1 MPRERFERLFRGNE
15 DWYGQYEANP
25 KTGAKLK
32 AYTKAGPI
40 PDEAW
45 DRHLAGDKTGLGIVP
60 ISDAGTCYWGCIDL
74 DDDETDHASL
84 IHKTQVLGLPFV
96 ICRSKSGG
104 AHLFLFFME
113 PIKPVHLLA
122 KMKRWSE
129 LLGLENPA
137 DDAGRTAPLEFFP
150 KQINLSAGQKGNW
163 LNLPYFGGNDTNR
176 YCVTGDGQAMSLE
189 AFLDHAESM
198 RLTENEL
205 DVRQVQL
212 SVDHDAFFLDGPPC
226 LQTLHKNG
234 FAKGTRNAGLHN
246 IGIFLKLK
254 FPEKWEDVLADYNE
268 NSSKIDPPLPAEE
281 VENIIRSLS
290 RSDYVYKCN
299 DAPIY
304 TLCEKS
310 LCKKREFGIA
320 RFSRDAAM
328 AAFPVLG
335 RLVSFENGRDDPLYE
350 LELAGKRMTLT
361 PDELGSMLL
370 FKRTAFRKTKVQ
382 VPQLK
387 NVDWDQK
394 IRDLMAN
401 HIIVEV
407 PADAGPLG
415 QFLARLMEF
424 LMLRKKSDRDE
435 DLLDNKPW
443 EHKGRVYFRSLAL
456 IEFLERRH
464 SARDMNSVG
473 IWSVIRREGGG
484 FTTLKVGGSDL
495 DVWWM
500 PTPTREQVK
509 DFKEKGHDGP
519 AF

>member
-1 MPRERFERLFRGNE
+1 MSRERFERLFRGSE
-15 DWYGQYEANP
+15 DWYGQYEAGPGGEKIN
-25 KTGAKLK
+25 

-45 DRHLAGDKTGLGIVP
+45 DRHLAGEKTGLGIVP

-74 DDDETDHASL
+74 DDDETDHAAL
-84 IHKTQVLGLPFV
+84 IQEVGGLGLPFV

-104 AHLFLFFME
+104 AHLFLFFIE

-129 LLGLENPA
+129 LLGLGNPA
-137 DDAGRTAPLEFFP
+137 DDQGRAAPLEFFP
-150 KQINLSAGQKGNW
+150 KQISLAAGQKGNW
-163 LNLPYFGGNDTNR
+163 LNLPYFGGDATTR
-176 YCVTGDGQAMSLE
+176 YGVDEHGEVMSLE

-212 SVDHDAFFLDGPPC
+212 GVDHDAFFLDGQPC
-226 LQTLHKNG
+226 LATLHRTG
-234 FAKGTRNAGLHN
+234 FAEGTRNAGLHN

-254 FPEKWEDVLADYNE
+254 FPDSWPEVLADYNE
-268 NSSKIDPPLPAEE
+268 NSGKIYPPLPADE
-281 VENIIRSLS
+281 VENIVRSLT

-299 DAPIY
+299 DAPIE
-304 TLCEKS
+304 TICEKS
-310 LCKKREFGIA
+310 LCKKREYGIQ

-328 AAFPVLG
+328 SAFPVLG

-350 LELAGKRMTLT
+350 LELGGKRMTLT
-361 PDELGSMLL
+361 PDELGSMML

-394 IRDLMAN
+394 VRDLMAS
-401 HIIVEV
+401 HIIVQV
-407 PADAGPLG
+407 PDDAGPLG

-443 EHKGRVYFRSLAL
+443 EHQGRVYFRSLAL
-456 IEFLERRH
+456 IEFLENRR
-464 SARDMNSVG
+464 AKDMNSVG

-484 FTTLKVGGSDL
+484 FTTLKIGGADL
-495 DVWWM
+495 AVWWM
-500 PTPTREQVK
+500 PTPTKEQTE
-509 DFKEKGHDGP
+509 DFKERGHDGP
-519 AF
+519 DF

>member
-1 MPRERFERLFRGNE
+1 MSRERFERLFRGNE
-15 DWYGQYEANP
+15 DWYGQYEAGPEGEKIN
-25 KTGAKLK
+25 

-45 DRHLAGDKTGLGIVP
+45 DRHLAGEKTGLGIVP
-60 ISDAGTCYWGCIDL
+60 ISDAGRCYWGCIDL
-74 DDDETDHASL
+74 DDDATDHAAL
-84 IHKTQVLGLPFV
+84 IQETAGLGLPFV

-104 AHLFLFFME
+104 AHLFLFFIE

-129 LLGLENPA
+129 MLGLGNPT
-137 DDAGRTAPLEFFP
+137 DDQGHAAPLEFFP
-150 KQINLSAGQKGNW
+150 KQINLAAGQKGNW
-163 LNLPYFGGNDTNR
+163 LNLPYFGGDETTR
-176 YCVTGDGQAMSLE
+176 YGVDENGEALSLA

-205 DVRQVQL
+205 DVKQVQL
-212 SVDHDAFFLDGPPC
+212 GVDHDAFFLDGPPC
-226 LQTLHKNG
+226 LQTLHQLKFG
-234 FAKGTRNAGLHN
+234 KGTRNGGLHN

-254 FPEKWEDVLADYNE
+254 FPDSWPEVLADYNE
-268 NSSKIDPPLPAEE
+268 NSGKISPPLPADE
-281 VENIIRSLS
+281 VENIIRSLT

-299 DAPIY
+299 DAPIDEH
-304 TLCEKS
+304 CKKS
-310 LCKKREFGIA
+310 LCKKREYGIG

-328 AAFPVLG
+328 SAFPPLG

-350 LELAGKRMTLT
+350 LELGGKRMTLT

-407 PADAGPLG
+407 PDDAGPLG

-424 LMLRKKSDRDE
+424 LLLRKKSDRDE

-443 EHKGRVYFRSLAL
+443 EHKGKVYFRSLAL
-456 IEFLERRH
+456 IEFLERRR
-464 SARDMNSVG
+464 SARDMNSVA
-473 IWSVIRREGGG
+473 IWAVLRREGGG
-484 FTTLKVGGSDL
+484 FTTLQVGGSDL

-509 DFKEKGHDGP
+509 DFKERGHDGP
-519 AF
+519 DF